1 VSQGDDRRQGRLHR
15 RRSHGFAHILG
26 QAGPAAFVFAAAILG
41 GIAVFGSNKTTR
53 DQVISAIKVHE
64 ARRAEMINR
73 LDLREVEGK

>member
-1 VSQGDDRRQGRLHR
+1 
-15 RRSHGFAHILG
+15 
-26 QAGPAAFVFAAAILG
+26 VFAAAILG